1 MKSTLEIS
9 VGLPV
14 PTYTRAS
21 LIRVPCFVESAL
33 QKKRRRRFSRRYNR
47 RRWAI
52 IKRFT
57 ILETRGGT
65 KCNLNKI
72 YDREPMIDKGQCPF
86 HRDAEGCEIERER
99 REARGPNER
108 GTLRLSARVD
118 KEAPS
123 MQIKCCFHNHSSV
136 PLSEVRFFVI
146 KVKGTFTRGRVRSF
160 APTNQPA
167 NQPTN
172 HPSTPTH
179 THPSTNYP
187 LISITESFK
196 TFLCVI
202 LIKRSIFFSRQS

>member
-1 MKSTLEIS
+1 
-9 VGLPV
+9 
-14 PTYTRAS
+14 
-21 LIRVPCFVESAL
+21 
-33 QKKRRRRFSRRYNR
+33 
-47 RRWAI
+47 
-52 IKRFT
+52 
-57 ILETRGGT
+57 
-65 KCNLNKI
+65 
-72 YDREPMIDKGQCPF
+72 MIDKGQCPF

-99 REARGPNER
+99 REKRERTRTNEEHSDFQR
-108 GTLRLSARVD
+108 EST

-172 HPSTPTH
+172 PVAQPT
-179 THPSTNYP
+179 THPPTRP
-187 LISITESFK
+187 QTTLLISITESSS

-202 LIKRSIFFSRQS
+202 LIKRSLFFLSST